1 MAVFRVEKNR
11 NYTVMSNY
19 HLKDKNLSLKSKG
32 LLSVILSLP
41 DEWNYTTR
49 GLAAISKEGVDSIG
63 TALKE
68 LETVGYLTR
77 NKLRDEKGR
86 ITDTEYII
94 YECPQQ
100 KPDNPTTPPN
110 TPLPNTPNPST
121 PHPYTEKPYTDN
133 PQAATPHTALPH
145 TKNPAQLNTNQT
157 NPKAVIPN
165 VLNIH
170 QSIAQSYPQPQPTDT
185 QSQKR
190 DKMDS
195 MDSYNAYLE
204 IIRENIDYES
214 LCEQHKHHVQEIDE
228 IVDIMLEVACTNKKT
243 IRIGGDDKPTAL
255 VKSRV
260 LKLDFTHI
268 EYIMDCMSKNTTDV
282 RNIKS
287 YLLTTIYNAP
297 YTIDSY
303 YKSAVNHDFYGKK

>member
-100 KPDNPTTPPN
+100 KPDNPTPPPN
-110 TPLPNTPNPST
+110 THLPNTPNPST

-165 VLNIH
+165 ALNINQSH
-170 QSIAQSYPQPQPTDT
+170 QVIHNRNPPTP
-185 QSQKR
+185 K
-190 DKMDS
+190 
-195 MDSYNAYLE
+195 
-204 IIRENIDYES
+204 
-214 LCEQHKHHVQEIDE
+214 
-228 IVDIMLEVACTNKKT
+228 
-243 IRIGGDDKPTAL
+243 
-255 VKSRV
+255 VKSGIGWIRLIAIMRT
-260 LKLDFTHI
+260 LK
-268 EYIMDCMSKNTTDV
+268 S
-282 RNIKS
+282 
-287 YLLTTIYNAP
+287 
-297 YTIDSY
+297 
-303 YKSAVNHDFYGKK
+303 